1 MNIYVVQKWKNI
13 LMFFYVKT
21 ISQSTIFNNIF
32 SLVLKCMINFRGL
45 RLEELGKKLV
55 NGCDSSNVFQN
66 NRTSVTLQVKKIV
79 AHFHY
84 AKNVIL

>member
-1 MNIYVVQKWKNI
+1 
-13 LMFFYVKT
+13 
-21 ISQSTIFNNIF
+21 
-32 SLVLKCMINFRGL
+32 MINFRGL